1 MVNPIGH
8 LVIEVQSG
16 GGGCGGLCSVPFS
29 KALGCVI
36 LALVAGTS
44 GLVLSEVG

>member
-1 MVNPIGH
+1 MVED
-8 LVIEVQSG
+8 VEVF
-16 GGGCGGLCSVPFS
+16 CSISFS